1 MGDIEGLLAYAFG
14 AVGLAAAV
22 MLVYVYKTAS
32 AFEVLWLKL
41 NERTEKTAKA
51 FQGIESSVRV
61 LRKEMDKKASYSDT
75 EKMLGSATSKMV
87 LKGKEK
93 ELKTI
98 NDKIQVKVV

>member
-14 AVGLAAAV
+14 AVGLAASV

-51 FQGIESSVRV
+51 FQGIGSSVRV
-61 LRKEMDKKASYSDT
+61 LRKEMDRKASYSET
-75 EKMLGSATSKMV
+75 EKMLGNATSKMV

-93 ELKTI
+93 QLNSLNK
-98 NDKIQVKVV
+98 NIQVKVV